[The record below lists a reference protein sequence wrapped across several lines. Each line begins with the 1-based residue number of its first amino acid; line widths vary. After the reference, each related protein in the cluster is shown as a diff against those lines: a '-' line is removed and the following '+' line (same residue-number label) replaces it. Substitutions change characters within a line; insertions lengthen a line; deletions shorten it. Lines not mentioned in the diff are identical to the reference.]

1 MPFTHFTVGPP
12 GLLPY
17 LKAHCSPLLRG
28 ILFMQVAT
36 ALSKLSK
43 LCQQALITPQ
53 DALCGMN
60 NVALVLII
68 KQYM

>member
-1 MPFTHFTVGPP
+1 
-12 GLLPY
+12 
-17 LKAHCSPLLRG
+17 
-28 ILFMQVAT
+28 MQVAT